1 MVRRFAQK
9 VPAALLST
17 RLSCLPLLLI
27 SIACAAAPM
36 APYRIVAGEL
46 PPFSNEKSAKAPGAL
61 VEITQE
67 LARRLGSPP
76 TVEIY
81 PWQRALMMAQNLHR
95 IAVLPLTRTPER
107 EPHYRWLAHLY
118 AQRFVFVARR
128 GVVDVNDLDEL
139 KKHRIAV
146 LRGSPHLDAL
156 KAENFVHL
164 IECAS
169 ASECTRMIKTGLAD
183 ATYGSDAV
191 RRSSAVLGGARESD
205 FDYSA
210 PMRAGEIWL
219 AGSLDFSEEEAARW
233 QAAMASMHADGSA
246 ARILHKYG
254 LDPELDKH

>member
-1 MVRRFAQK
+1 MLRWFAQK
-9 VPAALLST
+9 VSMALRPACLP
-17 RLSCLPLLLI
+17 CLPLLLL

-46 PPFSNEKSAKAPGAL
+46 PPFSNENGAKGPGAL

-107 EPHYRWLAHLY
+107 EPHYRWLTHLY

-146 LRGSPHLDAL
+146 LRGSPHLEAL
-156 KAENFVHL
+156 KTENFSHL

-183 ATYGSDAV
+183 ASYGSDAV
-191 RRSSAVLGGARESD
+191 RRSSAVLGGAKESD

-210 PMRAGEIWL
+210 PFRFGDIWL
-219 AGSLDFSEEEAARW
+219 AGSLDFSEEEAGRW
-233 QAAMASMHADGSA
+233 RAAMASMRADGSA
-246 ARILHKYG
+246 ARILRKYG
-254 LDPELDKH
+254 LDPEPEH